1 MRSSKI
7 QIIMLFWIFLST
19 IPLVLLLPGFAVAET
34 ATIRDGRST
43 VQVDSIAFPTDQSP
57 PIQTEKIDK
66 VGEKLGDKIDKVGS
80 RASFKFGDWVRKEA
94 FMGITWLKLFAC
106 ALLLLFVIAL
116 ERVFRAWLTKM
127 QRKAQRREGQTTWS
141 TASLGAILGPVSLL
155 ILVYGTYGALSPL
168 FAHLKSPDGS
178 NIVRKIA
185 ATAADMGG
193 MIALIWLAYRF
204 VHAVD
209 AQLRKSL
216 PLKSNALDV
225 LIKQCRV
232 PIKVLV
238 LIIVTRMALPFLN
251 SLPNLFDV
259 VAQVLSLALIGAVAW
274 LLIEIVNGFGEIAL
288 EFYTIKVDD
297 NLNARRI
304 QTTVHFVKRLTM
316 AVIMVLAATSILMM
330 FEKVRQI
337 GTGLL
342 ASAGILGIVAGLA
355 AQRSI
360 ANLLVGIQMAVTQ
373 PVRIDD
379 VVIVEDEW
387 GKVEEINSTYAVI
400 RIWDERRMIVPLTYF
415 TEKPFENWTRTS
427 SGLLCAVTLFV
438 DYAVPVDSI
447 RKNLNE
453 ILERSRYWD
462 RKVAGVQ
469 VTGATERAMEL
480 RALMSARDASD
491 AWNLRCEVREQ
502 LINFIQKGFP
512 DGFPKVRA
520 RFEDQTSS
528 GAFVTAQK
536 AGECWRQR
544 DTVKHR
550 FDDN

>member
-1 MRSSKI
+1 MV
-7 QIIMLFWIFLST
+7 FWIFLST
-19 IPLVLLLPGFAVAET
+19 IPLVLLSPGFAVAET
-34 ATIRDGRST
+34 APIRDGRST
-43 VQVDSIAFPTDQSP
+43 IQVDFIAFPTDQSP
-57 PIQTEKIDK
+57 PIETKKIDN

-80 RASFKFGDWVRKEA
+80 KASFKFGDWVKKEA
-94 FMGITWLKLFAC
+94 FMGITWLKLLAC

-127 QRKAQRREGQTTWS
+127 QRKAQLREGQTTWS

-168 FAHLKSPDGS
+168 FSHLKSPDGS
-178 NIVRKIA
+178 NIVRQIA

-209 AQLRKSL
+209 AHLRKSL
-216 PLKSNALDV
+216 PLKSNASDV

-232 PIKVLV
+232 PIKLLV

-251 SLPNLFDV
+251 SLPNLFSV
-259 VAQVLSLALIGAVAW
+259 MAQLLSLALIGVVAW
-274 LLIEIVNGFGEIAL
+274 LLIGVANGVGEIAL
-288 EFYTIKVDD
+288 DFYTIKVDD

-316 AVIMVLAATSILMM
+316 VVIIVLAATSMLMM

-360 ANLLVGIQMAVTQ
+360 ANLLVGVQMAVTQ

-400 RIWDERRMIVPLTYF
+400 RIWDERRLIVPLTYF
-415 TEKPFENWTRTS
+415 TEKPFQNWTRTS
-427 SGLLCAVTLFV
+427 SDLLCAVTLFV

-447 RKNLNE
+447 RRYLNE
-453 ILERSRYWD
+453 ILERSQCWD
-462 RKVAGVQ
+462 RKVASVQ
-469 VTGATERAMEL
+469 VTGATEKAMEL

-502 LINFIQKGFP
+502 LIAFIQKNFP
-512 DGFPKVRA
+512 EGFPKVRA
-520 RFEDQTSS
+520 RVEDQISP
-528 GAFVTAQK
+528 GPYVTAQE
-536 AGECWRQR
+536 AGESWRQPGKI
-544 DTVKHR
+544 KHR
-550 FDDN
+550 FDEN